1 MISINNYIKGF
12 KKIFPD
18 QKNLLPW
25 EITANLEAILNI
37 LLLKLDMNF
46 EIKNGIAIHKSATI
60 ENGVILKAPIII
72 CENCFVGAH
81 AYLRGGV
88 YLGESSVIGPSCE
101 IKTSIILSK
110 SAIAHFNFIGD
121 SIIGNDVNFEAGA
134 HTANH
139 YNERTDKSISVIVDS
154 KNSTTHTEKFGSLIG
169 DNSKIGANAVLSPGT
184 ILMPDTIVRRL
195 ELIEQI
201 WKPLTNEL

>member
-46 EIKNGIAIHKSATI
+46 EIKNGIAIHKTATI
-60 ENGVILKAPIII
+60 ESGVILKSPVII

-81 AYLRGGV
+81 AYMRGGV
-88 YLGESSVIGPSCE
+88 FLAKSSVIGPACE
-101 IKTSIILSK
+101 IKTSIIFNN

-121 SIIGNDVNFEAGA
+121 SILGSNVNFEAGA

-139 YNERTDKSISVIVDS
+139 YNERTDKSISVIIDS
-154 KNSTTHTEKFGSLIG
+154 KKNATQTEKFGSLIG
-169 DNSKIGANAVLSPGT
+169 DNSKVGANAVLSPGT
-184 ILMPDTIVRRL
+184 ILMPGTIVKRL

-201 WKPLTNEL
+201 WRPLNNEL